1 MSDMLARLRR
11 KRVLFLDDDPSMQRL
26 VSALLKRGG
35 YRVDTFL
42 TGREAI
48 AALERDGYEVLL
60 LDVMMPHEGGS
71 TVIRHLRKSNP
82 KLLDHALL
90 VTASPEAVLG
100 PLSKEVAGVVK
111 KPFDS
116 DELLGA
122 VKRVARK

>member
-1 MSDMLARLRR
+1 MTNDMLRLRR
-11 KRVLFLDDDPSMQRL
+11 KRVLLLDDDPSMQRL

-48 AALERDGYEVLL
+48 AAIEREGYDVLL

-71 TVIRHLRKSNP
+71 TVIRHLQVNNP
-82 KLLDHALL
+82 TLLDRALL
-90 VTASPEAVLG
+90 VSASPEAVLG
-100 PLSKEVAGVVK
+100 PLSKKVAGVVK
-111 KPFDS
+111 KPFES

-122 VKRVARK
+122 VKRVAGK

>member
-1 MSDMLARLRR
+1 
-11 KRVLFLDDDPSMQRL
+11 MQRL

-48 AALERDGYEVLL
+48 AALERGAYDVLL

-71 TVIRHLRKSNP
+71 TVIRHLQAKNP
-82 KLLDHALL
+82 TLLDRALL
-90 VTASPEAVLG
+90 VTASPEAVLAA
-100 PLSKEVAGVVK
+100 LAKEVAGVVK

-116 DELLGA
+116 NELLGA
-122 VKRVARK
+122 VKRIAGK

>member
-1 MSDMLARLRR
+1 MLARLRR

-60 LDVMMPHEGGS
+60 IDVMMPHEGGS

-122 VKRVARK
+122 VKRVAGK

>member
-71 TVIRHLRKSNP
+71 TVIRHLLKNNP
-82 KLLDHALL
+82 RCSIARFSSQRRRRRCWDRSRSR
-90 VTASPEAVLG
+90 SPAW
-100 PLSKEVAGVVK
+100 
-111 KPFDS
+111 
-116 DELLGA
+116 
-122 VKRVARK
+122 

>member
-1 MSDMLARLRR
+1 MRLRR
-11 KRVLFLDDDPSMQRL
+11 KRVLLLDDDPSMQRL

-35 YRVDTFL
+35 YRVDTVL

-48 AALERDGYEVLL
+48 AAIERDGYDALL

-71 TVIRHLRKSNP
+71 TVIRHLQANDPAMLER
-82 KLLDHALL
+82 ALL
-90 VTASPEAVLG
+90 VTGSPEAVLVS
-100 PLSKEVAGVVK
+100 LAKNVAGVVK

-122 VKRVARK
+122 VRRVAGK

>member
-1 MSDMLARLRR
+1 MLL
-11 KRVLFLDDDPSMQRL
+11 LDDDPSMQRL

-48 AALERDGYEVLL
+48 AALERGGYDVLL

-71 TVIRHLRKSNP
+71 TVIRHLLKNNP
-82 KLLDHALL
+82 TLLDRALL

-100 PLSKEVAGVVK
+100 PLSRQVAGVVK

-116 DELLGA
+116 AELLGA
-122 VKRVARK
+122 VKRVAGK

>member
-1 MSDMLARLRR
+1 
-11 KRVLFLDDDPSMQRL
+11 MQRL

-48 AALERDGYEVLL
+48 AALERDGYDALL
-60 LDVMMPHEGGS
+60 LDLMMPHEGGN
-71 TVIRHLRKSNP
+71 TVIKHLQANNP
-82 KLLDHALL
+82 TLLDRALL

-100 PLSKEVAGVVK
+100 PLTKEVAGVVR

-116 DELLGA
+116 EELLGA
-122 VKRVARK
+122 VKRVSGK

>member
-1 MSDMLARLRR
+1 MLSRLRR
-11 KRVLFLDDDPSMQRL
+11 KRVLLLDDDPSMQRL

-42 TGREAI
+42 TGRDAI
-48 AALERDGYEVLL
+48 AALERDGYDVLL
-60 LDVMMPHEGGS
+60 LDLMMPHEGGN
-71 TVIRHLRKSNP
+71 TVIRHLRAYRP
-82 KLLDHALL
+82 AMLDRALL
-90 VTASPEAVLG
+90 VTASPDAVLA

-122 VKRVARK
+122 VKRVAGK

>member
-1 MSDMLARLRR
+1 MLARLRR
-11 KRVLFLDDDPSMQRL
+11 KRVLLLDDDPSMQRL

-48 AALERDGYEVLL
+48 AALERGGYDVLL

-90 VTASPEAVLG
+90 VTASPEAVLE

-122 VKRVARK
+122 VKRVAGG

>member
-1 MSDMLARLRR
+1 
-11 KRVLFLDDDPSMQRL
+11 MQRL

-48 AALERDGYEVLL
+48 AALERHGYDVLL
-60 LDVMMPHEGGS
+60 LDLMMPHEGGN
-71 TVIRHLRKSNP
+71 TVIRHLTANNP
-82 KLLDHALL
+82 TLLDRALL
-90 VTASPEAVLG
+90 VTASPESVLAH
-100 PLSKEVAGVVK
+100 LAKKVAGVVK

-122 VKRVARK
+122 VKRVAGG

>member
-1 MSDMLARLRR
+1 MLL
-11 KRVLFLDDDPSMQRL
+11 LDDDPSMQRL
-26 VSALLKRGG
+26 VSALLRRGG
-35 YRVDTFL
+35 YRVDMFL

-48 AALERDGYEVLL
+48 AALERGRYDVLL

-90 VTASPEAVLG
+90 VTVSPEAVLG

-122 VKRVARK
+122 VKRVAGK

>member
-1 MSDMLARLRR
+1 MLPRLRR
-11 KRVLFLDDDPSMQRL
+11 KRVLLLDDDPSMQRL

-42 TGREAI
+42 TGRDAI
-48 AALERDGYEVLL
+48 AALERAGYDVLL
-60 LDVMMPHEGGS
+60 LDLMMPHEGGS
-71 TVIRHLRKSNP
+71 TVIRHLRANNP
-82 KLLDHALL
+82 TLLDRALL

-100 PLSKEVAGVVK
+100 SLAKQVAGVVR

-122 VKRVARK
+122 VKRVAR

>member
-1 MSDMLARLRR
+1 MLRRLRR
-11 KRVLFLDDDPSMQRL
+11 KRVLLLDDDPSMQRL

-48 AALERDGYEVLL
+48 AALERDGYDVLL
-60 LDVMMPHEGGS
+60 LDLMMPHEGGN
-71 TVIRHLRKSNP
+71 TVIKHLRAHNP
-82 KLLDHALL
+82 ALLEHALL

-100 PLSKEVAGVVK
+100 RLTKEVAGVVR

-122 VKRVARK
+122 VKRVSGK

>member
-1 MSDMLARLRR
+1 
-11 KRVLFLDDDPSMQRL
+11 MQRL

-48 AALERDGYEVLL
+48 AAIERDGYDVLL
-60 LDVMMPHEGGS
+60 LDLMMPHEGGH
-71 TVIRHLRKSNP
+71 TVIKHLQAHNP
-82 KLLDHALL
+82 TLLEHSLL
-90 VTASPEAVLG
+90 VTASPEAVVG
-100 PLSKEVAGVVK
+100 PLKKKVAGVVK

-122 VKRVARK
+122 VKRVCGK